1 MILKRLG
8 LLSLCLAFVL
18 GCGPSK
24 TYLRVPKNGLAE
36 FLKPEAGKPTLI
48 SAHRGGGDYPGYPE
62 NCIESFA
69 YLANKAAMII
79 ECDIGLTKDSVLV
92 MLHDDILDRTTT
104 GKGKLNGVTYDYT
117 QTLFLKDNAGTLTK
131 FRMPTLEKVLR
142 WGKGKVIYTLDVKR
156 SVPFEKVVDM
166 VHQTHTE
173 DISVIITYNAQ
184 DAAKVHK
191 LDPNLMISVTIRNEA
206 EYQRHHE
213 LGIPDNRMVAF
224 VGTRE
229 PSAEHYQF
237 LHQKGISCILGTLG
251 NLDKMAQA
259 KGDKVYVNFA
269 KNGADIMSTDR
280 ALEMAE
286 VLKSNK

>member
-18 GCGPSK
+18 GCGSSK

-206 EYQRHHE
+206 EYKRHHE

-259 KGDKVYVNFA
+259 KGDKVYLNFA
-269 KNGADIMSTDR
+269 KNGANIMSTDR